1 MKNCRNFWHVAK
13 ISTIGFL
20 GSKYDFFSHIW
31 HYYGKEILP
40 VKSVD
45 TVRALESAGDV
56 YFRCI
61 DISRRFEHLE
71 SREISNTKHDLFRRN
86 TGLKFC
92 RTSKSFVHNSFS
104 TATANPLLQSCNEQS
119 AWNVTKIKQ
128 ASNLLL
134 NLWKNISKNYFDKIK
149 SVTFFFTN
157 CLLA

>member
-1 MKNCRNFWHVAK
+1 MCSREISWFWRAVSRLLAVKKVFVKNFVSFQLSWISGNKISVSNFWKIAE

-40 VKSVD
+40 VKSVH

-86 TGLKFC
+86 TGC
-92 RTSKSFVHNSFS
+92 WNFVIPRNHLSIIPF
-104 TATANPLLQSCNEQS
+104 PLLQPIPFCKV
-119 AWNVTKIKQ
+119 VT
-128 ASNLLL
+128 
-134 NLWKNISKNYFDKIK
+134 SK
-149 SVTFFFTN
+149 VHET
-157 CLLA
+157 